1 VRNLEEQAR
10 TQPILILPAGYTR
23 TVGRDAQ
30 RMNIMAARIVAETI
44 RTTLGPKGMDKM
56 LVDSLGDITIT
67 NDGATILKEMEVE
80 HPAAKM
86 IVEVAKTQE
95 EEVGDGTT
103 TAVVLAGELLKNA
116 EVLLDQEVHPTIIAN
131 GYKIAA
137 EKAEEILSRIAIKV
151 DEKNEEKYLR
161 KVVETAIRGKAS
173 ELVSQKLTDILVK
186 AALQVKEERDG
197 KFTIDKDNIK
207 IQKRM
212 GGGTEDTELI
222 DGIVIDKERVH
233 EGMPKIVYNAKIA
246 LLDVPL
252 EIEKTEIDA
261 QIRIETPEQMQLFLK
276 QEENMLREMVEK
288 IKKSGANVV
297 FCQKGID
304 DVAQHFLAKEGIFAV
319 RRVSESDMKRLARA
333 TGAKIVSSLDD
344 LSEKDLGFAQIVE
357 ERKIAGEAYTFVMK
371 CKNPKAVTIFI
382 RGGTEH
388 VVDEIE
394 RAVDDAIGNMKAVI
408 ETRQVVAGGGAPESE
423 VAKEL
428 RKYAEK
434 LSGREQLAVR
444 AFADA
449 LEIIP
454 RTLAENAGLDPIDI
468 MAELRAQHEQG
479 KIWSGVNVN
488 EGKVSDMLKQEVIEP
503 LKIKVQAIK
512 SAAEAAI
519 MILRIDDVIAAGKV
533 KETKPSKP
541 ETSEESYE

>member
-1 VRNLEEQAR
+1 MRNLEEQAR

>member
-1 VRNLEEQAR
+1 MEEQAR

>member
-1 VRNLEEQAR
+1 MEEQAR

-116 EVLLDQEVHPTIIAN
+116 EALLDQEVHPTIIAN

-137 EKAEEILSRIAIKV
+137 EKAEEILSKIAIKV
-151 DEKNEEKYLR
+151 DEKNEEKYLK

-233 EGMPKIVYNAKIA
+233 EGMPKVVYNAKIA

-357 ERKIAGEAYTFVMK
+357 EKKIAGEAYTFVMK

-428 RKYAEK
+428 RKFAEK

-468 MAELRAQHEQG
+468 LAELRAQHEQG